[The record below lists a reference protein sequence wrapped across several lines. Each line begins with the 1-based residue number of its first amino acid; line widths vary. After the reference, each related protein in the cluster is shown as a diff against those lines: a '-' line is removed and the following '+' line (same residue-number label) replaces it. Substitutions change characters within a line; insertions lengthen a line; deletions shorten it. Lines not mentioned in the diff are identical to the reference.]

1 MLLLF
6 PNFYHKVGNLIVLL
20 QKVIIR
26 FCQFFAF
33 KRYFFLLLS
42 FLRLILLFLLH
53 HGVRKKI
60 QQGIDTNKRN
70 HQVHNHFLKEQ
81 H

>member
-6 PNFYHKVGNLIVLL
+6 PIYHKVGNLIVLL
-20 QKVIIR
+20 QKFIIR
-26 FCQFFAF
+26 FYQFKAF
-33 KRYFFLLLS
+33 KCYFFLLLS
-42 FLRLILLFLLH
+42 FERFILLFWLR